1 VFLSWYPFICVL
13 RTRYPHLLSRLSSF
27 LRTPF
32 PDFPYVS
39 CADEPTGS
47 TRTSPSRGTATVSS
61 APYEPVPVDAD
72 LSNLTVAAAPSHTHP
87 VSAPPVDVVGAAPQL
102 VAHPG
107 AVAPQPHAPE
117 PPEPRSPL
125 QAGTAAAAASDGYG
139 MPRAAPSTSSA
150 SSVNQLHCSI
160 AEPFPAPEPMS
171 ASHPA
176 ASQLNGSI
184 SEPAHDV
191 VASQLHEPAHEPSGA
206 VDSVSLHERAP
217 QPVAAPSHAQACAP
231 TAFSEPSQDGTRS
244 AQPSAAQHGFGGGGL
259 SPPARSPTELPAVA
273 TSASGLGLGALMP
286 PPPPEPMQPLQ
297 PLQVGFATSGVPRVP
312 LEYPRT
318 SLAAAAAARLRY
330 PGSTEKTLRVP
341 SNIS

>member
-1 VFLSWYPFICVL
+1 MFLSLYLFIRVV

-47 TRTSPSRGTATVSS
+47 TRTSPSRGPATVSS

-72 LSNLTVAAAPSHTHP
+72 LSTLTVAALAPSHTHPAAAAPSHAHP

-125 QAGTAAAAASDGYG
+125 QAGTAAAAASNGFG
-139 MPRAAPSTSSA
+139 MPRAAPSSSA
-150 SSVNQLHCSI
+150 ASVNQLHCSI

-171 ASHPA
+171 PSHPA
-176 ASQLNGSI
+176 ASQLYGSI

-191 VASQLHEPAHEPSGA
+191 VASQLHEPAFEPSGA

-217 QPVAAPSHAQACAP
+217 QPVAAPSHAHAGAP
-231 TAFSEPSQDGTRS
+231 TAFSEHSQDGTRS
-244 AQPSAAQHGFGGGGL
+244 AQPSAAQHGFAGGGL

-318 SLAAAAAARLRY
+318 SL
-330 PGSTEKTLRVP
+330 GSSRC
-341 SNIS
+341 S